1 MVSAGGHGGYGSDG
15 GDGQE
20 AVDFRGN
27 PVDKSRTGGWVGAGL
42 ILGTEL
48 AERVCVMGISMNL
61 VTYLVGELHLSNS
74 KSANV
79 VTNFMGTLNLLALV
93 GGFLADAK
101 LGRYLTIAISATI
114 AATGVS
120 LLTVD
125 TTVPS
130 MRPPAC
136 ANARG
141 PRAHHECVPARGGQ
155 LALLYAALYTI
166 AAGAGGLKAN
176 VSGFGSDQF
185 DARDPRE
192 ERAMVFFF
200 NRFYFCI
207 SLGSLFAVTV
217 LVYVQDNV
225 GRAWGYGVS
234 AVTMLLAVAVFVAGT
249 PRYRYRRPQGSPLT
263 VIGRV
268 LATAWRKRRLTLP
281 ADAAELHGFAA
292 AKVAHTDRLR
302 CLDKAAIVEA
312 DLSAPAGKQQA
323 SSAVAAPSTVT
334 EVEEVKMVVKLLPIW
349 STCILFWTVYSQM
362 TTFSVEQ
369 ATRMDRH
376 LSGAGAGFAVPA
388 GSLSVFL
395 FISIL
400 LFTSLNERLLVPLAA
415 RLTGRPQGLT
425 SLQRV
430 GTGLAL
436 SVAAMAVSALVEK
449 KRRDASNGPGHVAI
463 SAFWLVPQFFLVG
476 AGEAFAYVGQLEFFI
491 REAPE
496 RMKSMSTG
504 LFLVTLSTGFFLS
517 TFLVFAVDAVT
528 RGAWIRNNLDR
539 GRLDLFYSMLAVLGV
554 ANFAVFIVFARRHQ
568 YKASNLPAAVAPDGA
583 GQKEMDDFVAV
594 TEAVEG
600 MDV

>member
-1 MVSAGGHGGYGSDG
+1 MVSAGGHGGGYGD
-15 GDGQE
+15 DGQDP
-20 AVDFRGN
+20 VDFRGN
-27 PVDKSRTGGWVGAGL
+27 PVDKSRTGGWLGAGL

-74 KSANV
+74 KSATI

-101 LGRYLTIAISATI
+101 LGRYLTIAVSATI

-125 TTVPS
+125 TTVPG
-130 MRPPAC
+130 MRPPPC
-136 ANARG
+136 ADARG
-141 PRAHHECVPARGGQ
+141 PRSHECVPASGSQ
-155 LALLYAALYTI
+155 LALLYAALYTV
-166 AAGAGGLKAN
+166 AAGGGGLKAN

-185 DARDPRE
+185 DGRDPRE
-192 ERAMVFFF
+192 ERAM
-200 NRFYFCI
+200 
-207 SLGSLFAVTV
+207 
-217 LVYVQDNV
+217 DNV
-225 GRAWGYGVS
+225 GRGWGYGVS
-234 AVTMLLAVAVFVAGT
+234 AVAMVLAVAVFVAGT
-249 PRYRYRRPQGSPLT
+249 PKYRYRRPQGSPLT

-281 ADAAELHGFAA
+281 GDAAELHGFHA

-312 DLSAPAGKQQA
+312 DLSAPAAGKQHPPPA
-323 SSAVAAPSTVT
+323 AVPATVT

-369 ATRMDRH
+369 ATRMDRR
-376 LSGAGAGFAVPA
+376 LRPGNSSSFAVPA

-400 LFTSLNERLLVPLAA
+400 LFTSLNERVLVPLAA
-415 RLTGRPQGLT
+415 RLTGRRQGLT

-430 GTGLAL
+430 GAGLAL
-436 SVAAMAVSALVEK
+436 SVAAMAVAALVER
-449 KRRDASNGPGHVAI
+449 KRRDAAVGSGNAI

-504 LFLVTLSTGFFLS
+504 LFLVTLSMGFFLS
-517 TFLVFAVDAVT
+517 SFLVFAVDGVT
-528 RGAWIRNNLDR
+528 RGEWIRNNLDR
-539 GRLDLFYSMLAVLGV
+539 GRLDLFYWMLAVLGV
-554 ANFAVFIVFARRHQ
+554 ANFAVFLVFARRHQ
-568 YKASNLPAAVAPDGA
+568 YKPSAVPAAVVPAGGGSPGDGDS
-583 GQKEMDDFVAV
+583 GVSGEKEKEMDDFVAV
-594 TEAVEG
+594 KEAVEG

>member
-1 MVSAGGHGGYGSDG
+1 MVSAAGGHGD
-15 GDGQE
+15 DGQQ

-27 PVDKSRTGGWVGAGL
+27 PVDKSRTGGWLGAGL

-61 VTYLVGELHLSNS
+61 VTYLVGELHLSNA
-74 KSANV
+74 KSANM
-79 VTNFMGTLNLLALV
+79 VTNFMGTLNLLALL

-101 LGRYLTIAISATI
+101 LGRYLTIAISAAV
-114 AATGVS
+114 AATGVT

-125 TTVPS
+125 TTVPG
-130 MRPPAC
+130 MRPPPC
-136 ANARG
+136 VHARG
-141 PRAHHECVPARGGQ
+141 ARSSECVPATGGQ

-166 AAGAGGLKAN
+166 AAGGGGLKAN

-185 DARDPRE
+185 DGRDPRE

-225 GRAWGYGVS
+225 GRGWGYGVS
-234 AVTMLLAVAVFVAGT
+234 AVAMVLAVAVFVAGT
-249 PRYRYRRPQGSPLT
+249 ARYRYRRPQGSPLT

-268 LATAWRKRRLTLP
+268 LATAWRKRRMATP
-281 ADAAELHGFAA
+281 ADPAELNGFHA
-292 AKVAHTDRLR
+292 AKVAYTHRLR

-312 DLSAPAGKQQA
+312 DLSAPSEKQ
-323 SSAVAAPSTVT
+323 SSAPSASTVT

-376 LSGAGAGFAVPA
+376 LRPGSTSGFVVPA

-430 GTGLAL
+430 GTGLVFA
-436 SVAAMAVSALVEK
+436 VVAMAVSALVERM
-449 KRRDASNGPGHVAI
+449 RRDAANDRGVAI

-504 LFLVTLSTGFFLS
+504 LFLVTLSMGFFLS
-517 TFLVFAVDAVT
+517 SFLVFAVDGVT
-528 RGAWIRNNLDR
+528 KGAWIRNNLDA
-539 GRLDLFYSMLAVLGV
+539 GKLDLFYWMLAVLGV
-554 ANFAVFIVFARRHQ
+554 VNFAVFLVFSRRHV
-568 YKASNLPAAVAPDGA
+568 YKPSTVAAAVAPA
-583 GQKEMDDFVAV
+583 GNGEENKEMDDFIAV
-594 TEAVEG
+594 KETVEG

>member
-1 MVSAGGHGGYGSDG
+1 MVSAGGHGGYSDA
-15 GDGQE
+15 DD
-20 AVDFRGN
+20 AVDFRGK
-27 PVDKSRTGGWVGAGL
+27 PVDKSKTGGWLGAGL

-48 AERVCVMGISMNL
+48 AERVCVIGISMNL
-61 VTYLVGELHLSNS
+61 VTYLVGELHLSNA

-101 LGRYLTIAISATI
+101 LGRYLTIACSATI
-114 AATGVS
+114 AAAGVS

-125 TTVPS
+125 TVVPS
-130 MRPPAC
+130 MRPPPC
-136 ANARG
+136 VDARG
-141 PRAHHECVPARGGQ
+141 AQGHECVPASGGQ
-155 LALLYAALYTI
+155 LALLYVALYVI

-185 DARDPRE
+185 DGRNPRE
-192 ERAMVFFF
+192 ERAM
-200 NRFYFCI
+200 
-207 SLGSLFAVTV
+207 
-217 LVYVQDNV
+217 DNV
-225 GRAWGYGVS
+225 GRGWGYGVS
-234 AVTMLLAVAVFVAGT
+234 AAAMALGVLVLVAGT
-249 PRYRYRRPQGSPLT
+249 SKYRYRRPAGSPLT

-268 LATAWRKRRLTLP
+268 LWTAWKKRKLP
-281 ADAAELHGFAA
+281 TPANADELNGFHT

-302 CLDKAAIVEA
+302 CLDKAAVMEPV
-312 DLSAPAGKQQA
+312 DLAASPTKQEQA
-323 SSAVAAPSTVT
+323 SASTMT
-334 EVEEVKMVVKLLPIW
+334 EVEEVKMVLNLLPIW
-349 STCILFWTVYSQM
+349 STCILFWTIYSQM

-369 ATRMDRH
+369 ATRMDRR
-376 LSGAGAGFAVPA
+376 LNAGFEIPA

-395 FISIL
+395 FLSIL
-400 LFTSLNERLLVPLAA
+400 LFTSLNERLLVPLAG

-430 GTGLAL
+430 GTGLVFAT
-436 SVAAMAVSALVEK
+436 VAMVVSALVEK
-449 KRRDASNGPGHVAI
+449 MRRDAANGEPRVAI

-504 LFLVTLSTGFFLS
+504 LFLVTLSMGFFLS
-517 TFLVFAVDAVT
+517 SFLVFLVHTVT

-539 GRLDLFYSMLAVLGV
+539 GRLDLFYWMLAVLGV
-554 ANFAVFIVFARRHQ
+554 VNFLVFVVIARRHE
-568 YKASNLPAAVAPDGA
+568 YKPSTSVVVAPA
-583 GQKEMDDFVAV
+583 GEDNDTKEKEMDDVLV
-594 TEAVEG
+594 VNENTVG